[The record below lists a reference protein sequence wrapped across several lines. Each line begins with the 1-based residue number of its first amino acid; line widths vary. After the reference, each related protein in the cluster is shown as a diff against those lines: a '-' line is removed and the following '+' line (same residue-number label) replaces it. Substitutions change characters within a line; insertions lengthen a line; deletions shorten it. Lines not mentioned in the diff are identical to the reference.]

1 VKAFVVWI
9 SARRYR
15 LILLASALAPLLQL
29 ASAALIALETARR
42 GVAQGLVAAG
52 IGVAVVLALAREAAG
67 GASVIGGAPGAAWGH
82 GVRVGAMVRRGGF
95 NLAFQGSVLLVGL
108 AVLALHLVGP
118 GPEAL
123 FAPMVTELTKVL
135 TESGVQPRELEAIR
149 NAEPMLLGLL
159 ASFVLTEL
167 LCALFLADWWLGLGA
182 GDRRFGYEFRALR
195 LGRVLGVPATVL
207 LVVALV
213 LEAPV
218 VQNLAPL
225 ALFAFLFQGLSVLHA
240 WAHAKHWHPGY
251 LVPVYVLLASPL
263 VGIAVLG
270 LGGLGL
276 ADNWFDLRARR

>member
-1 VKAFVVWI
+1 V
-9 SARRYR
+9 
-15 LILLASALAPLLQL
+15 
-29 ASAALIALETARR
+29 
-42 GVAQGLVAAG
+42 GLV
-52 IGVAVVLALAREAAG
+52 
-67 GASVIGGAPGAAWGH
+67 
-82 GVRVGAMVRRGGF
+82 
-95 NLAFQGSVLLVGL
+95 
-108 AVLALHLVGP
+108 VLALHLVGP
-118 GPEAL
+118 GPQAL
-123 FAPMVTELTKVL
+123 FAPMLEELTKVL
-135 TESGVQPRELEAIR
+135 GESGVEPRQLESIR
-149 NAEPMLLGLL
+149 NAESTLLGLL
-159 ASFVLTEL
+159 VAFVLTEV
-167 LCALFLADWWLGLGA
+167 LCALFLAEWWLGLGA